1 MGVIRNGSVFLLGV
15 FLMPVTT
22 IGAVEKL
29 VAMECSA
36 VGKKYAYECV
46 VELRDAGTGG
56 AIVGAQF
63 MVGAQMLWM
72 AGVHRVKPVVVQE
85 RGQGR
90 YGFRIALK
98 KYGEWAITMDFSKP
112 ERHRVVKHMMFGEE
126 QVSPLGG
133 YVQGHKHKK
142 HSIGVM
148 VHDAYVRATPPG
160 QPNAAAY
167 LVLRNNAMHD
177 IRLVSVNSDVAE
189 VAEPHS
195 HAMDAGMMK
204 MRRVGHIDV
213 PAGGETVL
221 QPGGLHIMLMGL
233 VKQLKPG
240 EYVSLEFHF
249 DNGQKQ
255 SMRVPVKMIAGVSM
269 TSGHDKKKHK
279 RD

>member
-1 MGVIRNGSVFLLGV
+1 MGVIRNGSVFLLGF

-63 MVGAQMLWM
+63 MVGAQMLSM
-72 AGVHRVKPVVVQE
+72 AGTHRVKPVVVQE
-85 RGQGR
+85 HGQGQ

-112 ERHRVVKHMMFGEE
+112 ERHRVVKQMMFGEE

-177 IRLVSVNSDVAE
+177 IRLVSVKSDVAE

-255 SMRVPVKMIAGVSM
+255 SMRVPVKMIAGMSM

-279 RD
+279 QD

>member
-22 IGAVEKL
+22 IGAVEKR

-36 VGKKYAYECV
+36 VSKKYAYECV

-72 AGVHRVKPVVVQE
+72 AGAHRVKPVVVQE

>member
-1 MGVIRNGSVFLLGV
+1 MGVIRNGSVFLLGF

-29 VAMECSA
+29 VAMECLA

-63 MVGAQMLWM
+63 MVGAQMLSM
-72 AGVHRVKPVVVQE
+72 AGTHRVKPVVVQE
-85 RGQGR
+85 HGQGQ

-112 ERHRVVKHMMFGEE
+112 ERHRVVKQMMFGEA

-177 IRLVSVNSDVAE
+177 IRLVSVKSDVAE

-255 SMRVPVKMIAGVSM
+255 SMRVPVKMIEGVSM